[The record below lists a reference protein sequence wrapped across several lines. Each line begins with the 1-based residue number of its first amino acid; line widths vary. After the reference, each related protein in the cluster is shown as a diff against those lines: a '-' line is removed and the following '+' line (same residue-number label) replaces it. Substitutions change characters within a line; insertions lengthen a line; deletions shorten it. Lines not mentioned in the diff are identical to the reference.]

1 MVTAGTVSAI
11 VIALDEIR
19 HPQPMAIMNVVWPV
33 TALFGTIITVI
44 AYLAYGR
51 ASGHGAGRQPFPI
64 SVGIAAAHC
73 GSGCVIGDLIAEW
86 LAYRMPAVAVL
97 FGWQSL

>member
-33 TALFGTIITVI
+33 TALFGIIITVI

-51 ASGHGAGRQPFPI
+51 ASRHGGHGAGASRFR
-64 SVGIAAAHC
+64 SRSASRRRIAAA
-73 GSGCVIGDLIAEW
+73 A
-86 LAYRMPAVAVL
+86 A
-97 FGWQSL
+97 